1 MVIPCR
7 GSSGA
12 EITEDFIVFGNL
24 IFGFAWVCLIL
35 GLASLVALIAYKG
48 VESYLE
54 TRIRPGSLDL
64 NAVKAPKLAK
74 TA

>member
-1 MVIPCR
+1 M
-7 GSSGA
+7 
-12 EITEDFIVFGNL
+12 FGHL